1 MTNSEFQTV
10 CGIALVDP
18 DIALENEAVQ
28 DFLKK
33 NKRQD
38 GSVVSQLMLTGI
50 LKTEF

>member
-10 CGIALVDP
+10 CGIALIDP
-18 DIALENEAVQ
+18 DIALKNEAVQ

-33 NKRQD
+33 NKRD
-38 GSVVSQLMLTGI
+38 SGSITSQLILTGI